1 MIRPLSFSVAV
12 CALLASF
19 TLITPVDSAAQDAS
33 APLAI
38 TAARVS
44 ITGTSNIH
52 DFSASTTDV
61 TLTRIALAAGVA
73 GPGALNAVVNPGALD
88 AFEIV
93 VKAGTLTSPKEGL
106 DKNMWKA
113 LKTGAHPDIV
123 FTLTRLDGKPGAL
136 RGVGVLTIAGV
147 EKEVAFDVKTAAN
160 ASTVTVIGDV
170 PLLMT
175 DYGIT
180 PPKAMLGMLKT
191 DPKVTVKFEV
201 ALTAAQALTR

>member
-1 MIRPLSFSVAV
+1 MTRPTSYLIPV
-12 CALLASF
+12 LAIIF
-19 TLITPVDSAAQDAS
+19 GTLPYTPAAAQDAT
-33 APLAI
+33 APLVM

-44 ITGTSNIH
+44 IAGTSNIH
-52 DFSASTTDV
+52 EFSASTTDV
-61 TLTRIALAAGVA
+61 KVTRLIMADGVGGAAV
-73 GPGALNAVVNPGALD
+73 LNAAVNPGALE

-93 VKAGTLTSPKEGL
+93 VKAGTLTSPKDGL

-113 LKTGAHPDIV
+113 LKTAQHPDIV

-136 RGVGVLTIAGV
+136 RAIGTLKIAGV
-147 EKEVAFDVKTAAN
+147 EKEVAFDLKAAAN
-160 ASTVTVIGDV
+160 ASTITVIGDV

-191 DPKVTVKFEV
+191 DPRITVTFEV
-201 ALTAAQALTR
+201 VLAAPATLTR

>member
-1 MIRPLSFSVAV
+1 MTTLTARSVV
-12 CALLASF
+12 TSALLLGLLA
-19 TLITPVDSAAQDAS
+19 IAPAANAQDAA
-33 APLAI
+33 APLAM
-38 TAARVS
+38 TAGRVS
-44 ITGTSNIH
+44 IAGTSNIH
-52 DFSASTTDV
+52 EFTAATTDV
-61 TLTRIALAAGVA
+61 KVTRLVLADGVA
-73 GPGALNAVVNPGALD
+73 GPNLLTAVINPGSLQ
-88 AFEIV
+88 AFDIV

-113 LKTGAHPDIV
+113 LKTSEHPDIV
-123 FTLTRLDGKPGAL
+123 FKLTRLDGKPGAL
-136 RGVGVLTIAGV
+136 RAIGRLKIAGV
-147 EKEVAFDVKTAAN
+147 EKEVAFDLKAAVN

-201 ALTAAQALTR
+201 VLAAPQTLTR